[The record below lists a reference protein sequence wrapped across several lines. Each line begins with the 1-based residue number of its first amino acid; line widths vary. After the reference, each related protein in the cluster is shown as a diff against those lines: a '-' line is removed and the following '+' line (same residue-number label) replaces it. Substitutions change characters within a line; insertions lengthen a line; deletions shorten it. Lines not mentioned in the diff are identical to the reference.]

1 MNNQSKLKRS
11 LTRGA
16 RLRIMLFLSS
26 MYLAAA
32 SVTVLVT
39 GSLALFSE
47 AGHVLADVGGVALA
61 IYAISFTQKAA
72 TPQRTYGFYRMEILA
87 SLINSVVLA
96 LLSIYILYEGFRRI
110 FEPPEIQGLP
120 LIIVASIGVVVNF
133 IGMRLLS
140 TSDGHSHVHTS
151 HSHSNDRGEVE
162 EIQNLNVKAVYLESF
177 SDTLGSAGVLVAGII
192 MLTTKFYLAD
202 PLISIGLALFMIPR
216 AWSIIR
222 NAVDILMEGVPANLS
237 HEEVKKAVLQ
247 IKGVTG
253 VFELH
258 IWTITSGMNALSAH
272 VVVIDPTKSQ
282 LILQEINSVLEKTFK
297 ITHATI
303 QIERYHEDSAAY

>member
-1 MNNQSKLKRS
+1 MEMKIPLKLNQ
-11 LTRGA
+11 LTRLA
-16 RLRIMLFLSS
+16 RLKIVLFLNSA
-26 MYLAAA
+26 YLIAA
-32 SVTVLVT
+32 SITVVTT

-47 AGHVLADVGGVALA
+47 AGHMLADVGGIALA
-61 IYAISFTQKAA
+61 MYAVNYAQKSA
-72 TPQRTYGFYRMEILA
+72 TPQRTFGYYRMEILA
-87 SLINSVVLA
+87 SLLNSLILV

-110 FEPPEIQGLP
+110 FEPPEIPGLP
-120 LIIVASIGVVVNF
+120 LILIAMVGVVVNF

-140 TSDGHSHVHTS
+140 HSAGHRHMHGSLPYRNNLES
-151 HSHSNDRGEVE
+151 EDL
-162 EIQNLNVKAVYLESF
+162 QNLNVRAVYLESL
-177 SDTLGSAGVLVAGII
+177 SDTLGSAGVLAAGVI

-216 AWSIIR
+216 TWSIIKK
-222 NAVDILMEGVPANLS
+222 AVDILMEGVPANLS

-272 VVVIDPTKSQ
+272 VVIIDPTKSQ
-282 LILQEINSVLEKTFK
+282 LILQEINSILEKKFK

-303 QIERYHEDSAAY
+303 QIERYHQDSGAY